1 MNNNGPLR
9 AEITF
14 TGLVYLK
21 LTKSGATLIILSSKS
36 ILLLLEKK
44 KIERKRKKNK
54 GKRIAL
60 DPRTPSDEWVQL

>member
-9 AEITF
+9 TEISF

-44 KIERKRKKNK
+44 FKKKKK

-60 DPRTPSDEWVQL
+60 DPRTPSDVWVQL

>member
-9 AEITF
+9 TEISF

-44 KIERKRKKNK
+44 LKKKKK